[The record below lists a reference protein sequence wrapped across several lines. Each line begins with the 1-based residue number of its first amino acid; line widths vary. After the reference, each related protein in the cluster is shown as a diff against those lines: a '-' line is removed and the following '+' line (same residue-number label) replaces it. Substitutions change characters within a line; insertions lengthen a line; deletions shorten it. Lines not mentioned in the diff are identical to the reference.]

1 MRILLTAIN
10 AKYIHSNLAVYSLK
24 GSAGKYEP
32 MTELAE
38 YTINHQME
46 EIFAGIYRKKP
57 ELLLFSCYIWN
68 RREVVETAESIK
80 KVLPDVKM
88 CMLLALWVPV
98 GGIDDVPSLKKVGSS
113 SI

>member
-88 CMLLALWVPV
+88 MYQVSPPV
-98 GGIDDVPSLKKVGSS
+98 TQSQSVS
-113 SI
+113 